1 LDIRQMQVL
10 IEVARQRSF
19 TKAAEAMY
27 ITQPTIS
34 KTIKAME
41 EELGVVLFDRVGK
54 KIELTDAGRIIAT
67 QAQQIVTSFQNLMA
81 ELDDLRN
88 LKKGHLRIGLPP
100 MVGASF
106 FPKVIGEFHQ
116 RYPDITIQLFEDGAK
131 KVEQDV
137 AGGLLDVGVVVLPT
151 VEAELSCFPFVEEK
165 LNLVVHPSHP
175 LAEQESAELS
185 ELSQDGF
192 VLFREDFTLHDRI
205 IGECAK
211 AGFQPHVIYES
222 SQWDLISEMVAVGLG
237 ITLLPETI
245 CREIDD
251 EGVRIIPLVKPV
263 IPWKLGIVWRDDR
276 YQSFATRE
284 WIRFAQ
290 EVLAPHIG

>member
-1 LDIRQMQVL
+1 MQVL

-19 TKAAEAMY
+19 TKAAEVMY

-67 QAQQIVTSFQNLMA
+67 QAQQIVTSFQNLTA

-175 LAEQESAELS
+175 LAARESADLA

-290 EVLAPHIG
+290 EVLRPHIG